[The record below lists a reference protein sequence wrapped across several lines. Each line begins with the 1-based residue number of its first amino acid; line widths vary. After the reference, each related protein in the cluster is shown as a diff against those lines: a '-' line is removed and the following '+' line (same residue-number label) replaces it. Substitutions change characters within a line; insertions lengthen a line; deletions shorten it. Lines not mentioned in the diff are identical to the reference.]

1 MKNNSD
7 SAVAVQLPKKKS
19 YWTRLR
25 KDVRRNYQVYLIIIP
40 VIAYYLIFCYKPMY
54 GALIAF
60 QDYNPLNA
68 SILDNKWVGFANF
81 IEFFQG
87 RYFGRLIKNTL
98 TISLTSTIVGF
109 PIPVIFALLI
119 NEIHYRKFTRVIQTM
134 SYMPHFIS
142 IVVVCSMIIS
152 FTNAGGFLNTLFTH
166 FGYSGKPMLSDP
178 NLFVPIY
185 VASGIW
191 QGMGWDSILY
201 IAALAGID
209 QQLYES
215 ASIDGASRWQQMIN
229 VTLPGIAPTFV
240 TMFILRMGGLMNVG
254 YEKIILL
261 YSPITYSS
269 ADVISS
275 YVYRM
280 GIERMNYSSSTAV
293 GLFNS
298 AINIMLLLI
307 TNWFSKKVSETS
319 LF

>member
-1 MKNNSD
+1 MDEVEQRKIVSVD
-7 SAVAVQLPKKKS
+7 KQAQL
-19 YWTRLR
+19 
-25 KDVRRNYQVYLIIIP
+25 
-40 VIAYYLIFCYKPMY
+40 A
-54 GALIAF
+54 
-60 QDYNPLNA
+60 
-68 SILDNKWVGFANF
+68 GFA
-81 IEFFQG
+81 
-87 RYFGRLIKNTL
+87 RLSGVT
-98 TISLTSTIVGF
+98 G
-109 PIPVIFALLI
+109 
-119 NEIHYRKFTRVIQTM
+119 
-134 SYMPHFIS
+134 

-166 FGYSGKPMLSDP
+166 LGYSGKPMLSDP
-178 NLFVPIY
+178 NLFVPVY

-209 QQLYES
+209 QQLYEA
-215 ASIDGASRWQQMIN
+215 ASIDGASRWHQMVH

-298 AINIMLLLI
+298 AINILLLLI

>member
-1 MKNNSD
+1 MKN
-7 SAVAVQLPKKKS
+7 SAVAVQAPQKKG

-25 KDVRRNYQVYLIIIP
+25 RDVRRNYQVYLMILP
-40 VIAYYLIFCYKPMY
+40 VIAYYLVFCYKPMY

-81 IEFFQG
+81 IEFFKG

-98 TISLTSTIVGF
+98 TISLTSTIIGF
-109 PIPVIFALLI
+109 PIPIIFALLM
-119 NEIHYRKFTRVIQTM
+119 NEIRYRKFTRVIQTM

-152 FTNAGGFLNTLFTH
+152 FTNAGGFLNNLFTRL
-166 FGYSGKPMLSDP
+166 GYSGKPMLSDP
-178 NLFVPIY
+178 DLFVPVY

-209 QQLYES
+209 QQLYEA
-215 ASIDGASRWQQMIN
+215 ASIDGASRWQQMIH

-298 AINIMLLLI
+298 AINILLLLI